1 MKLSSTNWLS
11 ALSDDV
17 VLALARVSPCGNIP
31 FAPGTWGSL
40 AGLAF
45 FVVCLR
51 PLADKA
57 GGVWLALAVLAG
69 ILLAVAMCG
78 EAEVRLGEKDPG
90 EVVLDEFVV
99 MPLCFLGW
107 WQSLPRGWPVWAV
120 WLAGFALFRLFD
132 IWKPLGIRRL
142 LSLPGGW
149 GVVVD
154 DVAAALLACGVLHT
168 AVWAWPRIH

>member
-1 MKLSSTNWLS
+1 MSLRQPYWPRRLPTD
-11 ALSDDV
+11 A
-17 VLALARVSPCGNIP
+17 VLALARVTPCGNIP

-45 FVVCLR
+45 FVVGLR
-51 PLADKA
+51 PFAGVA
-57 GGVWLALAVLAG
+57 GGGLLALAVGAG
-69 ILLAVAMCG
+69 IFFAVALCG
-78 EAEVRLGEKDPG
+78 EAEVRLGKKDPG
-90 EVVLDEFVV
+90 EVVLDEFAV

-107 WQSLPRGWPVWAV
+107 WSALPAGWPDWAV

-142 LSLPGGW
+142 QDLPGGW

-154 DVAAALLACGVLHT
+154 DVAAALAACATLHLAVRL
-168 AVWAWPRIH
+168 WAR

>member
-1 MKLSSTNWLS
+1 MSLRSPNWPR
-11 ALSDDV
+11 ALPADV
-17 VLALARVSPCGNIP
+17 VLTLARVTPCGNIP

-40 AGLAF
+40 VGLAF
-45 FVVCLR
+45 FAVCLR
-51 PLADKA
+51 PLAGMA
-57 GGVWLALAVLAG
+57 GGSALAATVVAG
-69 ILLAVAMCG
+69 IFFAVAICG
-78 EAEVRLGEKDPG
+78 EAEVRLGKKDPG

-107 WQSLPRGWPVWAV
+107 WRALPAGWPVWAV

-142 LSLPGGW
+142 QELPGGW

-154 DVAAALLACGVLHT
+154 DVAAALAACAGLHLLHLLL
-168 AVWAWPRIH
+168 PGG

>member
-1 MKLSSTNWLS
+1 MSLRQPNWPR
-11 ALSDDV
+11 ALPTDV
-17 VLALARVSPCGNIP
+17 VLALARVTPCGNIP

-45 FVVCLR
+45 FAVVLR
-51 PLADKA
+51 RLAAVA
-57 GGVWLALAVLAG
+57 GDLALAVTVVAF
-69 ILLAVAMCG
+69 ILLAVGLCG
-78 EAEVRLGEKDPG
+78 EAEVRLGKTDPG
-90 EVVLDEFVV
+90 EVVLDEFAV

-107 WQSLPRGWPVWAV
+107 WSALPAGWPDWAV

-142 LSLPGGW
+142 QDLPGGW

-154 DVAAALLACGVLHT
+154 DVAAALAACATLHLAVRL
-168 AVWAWPRIH
+168 WAR